1 VGLLTISLGFPT
13 TMQIISDL
21 KDTFRRWSDD
31 NGSLMAAGVA
41 YYGALSFFPL
51 LLTLISGI
59 GLMLQFTVAGQNAE
73 QQLLEAVG
81 NQMSAELQQ
90 HIASALDQV
99 RSGANMGGPVGLM
112 TLLFGAMAI
121 FVNFDSAFDVI
132 WNVDPPESK
141 GMLAAV
147 KRVIFQRGLAFVMLL
162 GLGVILIVVQV
173 AGIAISAAAE
183 MSDSLLPGGERLW
196 TFGRVLLPLILN
208 SAVFTLIY
216 RLLPKPSVSW
226 KEALQGGAFAGVVW
240 EVGRQ
245 VLTLFLVGTKY
256 SSAYG
261 VVGSFIAVMLWIYYA
276 VTVLFL
282 GAEYIQSISARRR
295 KT

>member
-1 VGLLTISLGFPT
+1 
-13 TMQIISDL
+13 MQIISDL

-112 TLLFGAMAI
+112 TLLFGAMAYS
-121 FVNFDSAFDVI
+121 VNFDSAFDVI

>member
-1 VGLLTISLGFPT
+1 
-13 TMQIISDL
+13 MQIISDL

>member
-1 VGLLTISLGFPT
+1 
-13 TMQIISDL
+13 
-21 KDTFRRWSDD
+21 
-31 NGSLMAAGVA
+31 
-41 YYGALSFFPL
+41 
-51 LLTLISGI
+51 
-59 GLMLQFTVAGQNAE
+59 
-73 QQLLEAVG
+73 
-81 NQMSAELQQ
+81 
-90 HIASALDQV
+90 
-99 RSGANMGGPVGLM
+99 M